1 LSYFETLLNKIETK
15 TVDFNKDKQLIME
28 NKVEC
33 YCEWCEFQR
42 DIFMLKLMENIC
54 EYAVYINIFIV
65 TFFVNCLFEVMML
78 LFEKINDKIQKEIE
92 KMEMDNIVAR
102 EYEFYILSLIF
113 TTVLII
119 LFIIISILLVH
130 IICEAIIFN
139 Q

>member
-1 LSYFETLLNKIETK
+1 MSYFETLLNKIETK